1 MEITEQ
7 MKEMALSLVEELN
20 GKSAGSSHAI
30 ELHDDGFVDIVRHTK
45 SGMRVLCA
53 ISLGIFRQMAECD
66 SVRQLMVKNILRVL
80 KGGELAA
87 IRRRERTGQQGDPRA
102 EG

>member
-1 MEITEQ
+1 
-7 MKEMALSLVEELN
+7 MKDMALSLVEELN
-20 GKSAGSSHAI
+20 AKRAGSSHAV
-30 ELHDDGFVDIVRHTK
+30 ELHSDDGYVDIVRHTE
-45 SGMRVLCA
+45 SGMLVLCA
-53 ISLGIFRQMAECD
+53 VSLGIFRQMTECA

-87 IRRRERTGQQGDPRA
+87 IGRRQGKVPQGDPSA

>member
-1 MEITEQ
+1 
-7 MKEMALSLVEELN
+7 
-20 GKSAGSSHAI
+20 
-30 ELHDDGFVDIVRHTK
+30 
-45 SGMRVLCA
+45 
-53 ISLGIFRQMAECD
+53 MAECD
-66 SVRQLMVKNILRVL
+66 AVRQLMVKNILRVL